1 MLAPIQDWKKMRKV
15 MRNSYG
21 RFHAE
26 GALRVHNEGR
36 RILFQLEHA
45 KFGDLVWYT
54 TADDTHML
62 GKLFGP
68 VPLEKLETPVLKI
81 LPVRYMN

>member
-1 MLAPIQDWKKMRKV
+1 MLPPIQDWKKMRRI
-15 MRNSYG
+15 MRDGYNK
-21 RFHAE
+21 FHAE

-45 KFGDLVWYT
+45 EFGDLVWYT
-54 TADDTHML
+54 TADDTHMP

-68 VPLEKLETPVLKI
+68 VALEKLETPDLKV